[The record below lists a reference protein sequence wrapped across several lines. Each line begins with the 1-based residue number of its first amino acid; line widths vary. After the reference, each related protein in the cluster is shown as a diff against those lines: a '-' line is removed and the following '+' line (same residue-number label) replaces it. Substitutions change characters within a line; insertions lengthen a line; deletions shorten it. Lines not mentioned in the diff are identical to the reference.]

1 MEGFLTVDSMGRK
14 VYCKGRVIK
23 WDVEIGSY
31 SLDLLMKC
39 LENEVKWAPNQSA
52 TVWFFHKKLGE
63 DIRLI
68 EEFHLRD
75 MFEIYEAEM
84 RCHVVVAIL
93 DNSKIAEVVL
103 TEELEPLC
111 MVLPD
116 EGAPANQ
123 KEASA
128 SKVAGS
134 EGAAAEEADALET
147 DLFDNEEEY
156 VGVDDEPIY
165 MRVPPSSAAGTE
177 NVAAEP
183 TPTPSQPS
191 SQAPESSH
199 AHACP
204 QFNENGPAAEGG
216 VPPEA
221 EVNDADPQELNVI
234 HDPDQPNIEQGALFP
249 DIVSFRKAT
258 RHYAVQRGFEFTDLK
273 TDKTKFIAKCAHQ
286 GCPWRI
292 HASHIWD
299 KKTIEVKYMSDLVM

>member
-1 MEGFLTVDSMGRK
+1 MEGFFTVDSMGRK

-63 DIRLI
+63 DIRLT
-68 EEFHLRD
+68 EEFQLRD
-75 MFEIYEAEM
+75 MFEMYEAEM

-123 KEASA
+123 KGASA

-134 EGAAAEEADALET
+134 EGAAAEKADALET

-156 VGVDDEPIY
+156 VGVDDEHIY

-216 VPPEA
+216 VPLEA

-234 HDPDQPNIEQGALFP
+234 HDPDQPKIEQGALFP
-249 DIVSFRKAT
+249 DIVSFRKAI

-273 TDKTKFIAKCAHQ
+273 IDKTRFIAKCAHQ
-286 GCPWRI
+286 GCP
-292 HASHIWD
+292 
-299 KKTIEVKYMSDLVM
+299 

>member
-63 DIRLI
+63 DIRLT

-75 MFEIYEAEM
+75 MFEMYEAEM

-103 TEELEPLC
+103 IEELEPLC
-111 MVLPD
+111 MLLPN

-123 KEASA
+123 KGASA

-134 EGAAAEEADALET
+134 EGATAEEADALET
-147 DLFDNEEEY
+147 YLFDNEEEY
-156 VGVDDEPIY
+156 VGVDDEHIY
-165 MRVPPSSAAGTE
+165 MLVPSSSAAGTE
-177 NVAAEP
+177 TVAAEP
-183 TPTPSQPS
+183 TPTPS
-191 SQAPESSH
+191 
-199 AHACP
+199 
-204 QFNENGPAAEGG
+204 
-216 VPPEA
+216 
-221 EVNDADPQELNVI
+221 
-234 HDPDQPNIEQGALFP
+234 
-249 DIVSFRKAT
+249 
-258 RHYAVQRGFEFTDLK
+258 
-273 TDKTKFIAKCAHQ
+273 
-286 GCPWRI
+286 
-292 HASHIWD
+292 
-299 KKTIEVKYMSDLVM
+299 

>member
-1 MEGFLTVDSMGRK
+1 VEGFLTVDSMGRK
-14 VYCKGRVIK
+14 VYYKGRVIK

-52 TVWFFHKKLGE
+52 TMWVFHKKLGE
-63 DIRLI
+63 DIRLT

-75 MFEIYEAEM
+75 MFEMYEAEM

-111 MVLPD
+111 MVLLD

-123 KEASA
+123 KGASA

-147 DLFDNEEEY
+147 DLFDNEKEY
-156 VGVDDEPIY
+156 VGVDDEYIY
-165 MRVPPSSAAGTE
+165 MLVPSSLAADTE
-177 NVAAEP
+177 TVAAEP

-204 QFNENGPAAEGG
+204 QFIEYGPAAEGG

-273 TDKTKFIAKCAHQ
+273 TDKTRFIAKCAHQ